1 MNLEALLHQ
10 AIELATLAHASQV
23 DKVGQPYIGHPMRVM
38 NNLSTVEDKIVG
50 VLHDAIED
58 SDLTLENLTA
68 LGFPQIILEAID
80 TITKRSN
87 EDYEAYLKR
96 VMSNPIALRVK
107 IADMSD
113 NMDISRIAQPK
124 EKDYSRM
131 KKYQATLPRLLEALD
146 HFKEQK

>member
-1 MNLEALLHQ
+1 
-10 AIELATLAHASQV
+10 
-23 DKVGQPYIGHPMRVM
+23 MRVM
-38 NNLSTVEDKIVG
+38 NNLSTVEEKIVG

-68 LGFPQIILEAID
+68 LGFPQVILEAID

-87 EDYEAYLKR
+87 EDYEDYLKR

-113 NMDISRIAQPK
+113 NMDISRIAQPN
-124 EKDYSRM
+124 EKDYSRL
-131 KKYQATLPRLLEALD
+131 KKYQATLPRLLEAID
-146 HFKEQK
+146 HFKHQNLSSG